1 MRARSNDSRPETT
14 ALAEPVPNGILLL
27 SRTGV
32 ITSANTTATKMFG
45 YLPGE
50 LIGLPVEQILPK
62 SMSGAPGRE
71 FSDELDPDAAFAEAV
86 HDRLALH
93 KDGSTFP
100 VSIGFNL
107 IETDQE
113 TSILYSVVDISEWR
127 RSAALLKHSVERL
140 RLATRAAGVGIWE
153 LNLTTNELIWDD
165 QMFRLYGTVRS
176 QFGGAYEAW
185 RQGIHPDDQARGDEE
200 VQLALRGEKEFDT
213 EFRVVWGDGTIH
225 TIRAL
230 AVVLRDDAGQP
241 TKMIG
246 TNWDIS
252 EQKRVAQMKSEFL
265 ANMSHEIRTPM
276 NVIIGMSGLLLD
288 TGLDEV
294 QADFTRTIRKGA
306 ESLLGIIN
314 GVLDFSKLEAG
325 RLEPDPEDFSIDSMA
340 EETVEFFAQQ
350 ALEKGLDLNCFVSS
364 DVPAWARADRGR
376 LRQILT
382 NLIGNALKFTEQG
395 EVSLHVSTIARDEFR
410 SMVCFEVRD
419 TGIGIAPDVQGHLFS
434 AFTQADG
441 STTRRYGGSGL
452 GLAIS
457 KKLAEMMGGVIS
469 LESALGQ
476 GSKFLLRVPV
486 TAALTAKPADDAP
499 AFRLEGIRTLVVDDV
514 ESNRTIVQQ
523 YLETWGM
530 RPDCVAN
537 GFEAI
542 TRLREAAGAG
552 DPYGLLILDCG
563 MPGISG
569 TDVARI
575 LCSDARLAATPT
587 IMLTSYDDRADVKGA
602 KSLGVMHFLTK
613 PVRRHLL
620 HRTILRAL
628 NPNPPLATVPAQP
641 ERAAALG
648 APTPQGPRLLL
659 AEDNIDNQKLAVWV
673 LRKHG
678 FSCDI
683 ASNGLEVMRMLAERN
698 YPLVLMDC
706 QMPLMDGFEATAAI
720 RKQEQAPPRHLPII
734 ALTAH
739 ALAEDRDRCL
749 AAGMD
754 DYIAKPIDEKTLV
767 STVERWLTA
776 AGAAPPASVGRA
788 PQSSD
793 PILEGLIPSYL
804 DNRKHDVIM
813 LAEAVATGDLPAA
826 RVIGHGM
833 KGSGTGYGFPQIT
846 EIGRAIEQCADAQDP
861 TGLGQQIKRLQ
872 DFLSELPDRSSERAH

>member
-1 MRARSNDSRPETT
+1 MPMRARSNDSHPETPPV
-14 ALAEPVPNGILLL
+14 AEPVPNGILLL

-50 LIGLPVEQILPK
+50 LIGLSVETILPK
-62 SMSGAPGRE
+62 SLSGTPGRE
-71 FSDELDPDAAFAEAV
+71 ASNELDPDAAFAESA

-107 IETDQE
+107 IETDHE

-127 RSAALLKHSVERL
+127 RSAALLKNSVERL
-140 RLATRAAGVGIWE
+140 RLATRGAGVGIWE
-153 LNLTTNELIWDD
+153 YNITDNEVIWDD
-165 QMFRLYGTVRS
+165 QMFRLYGTTREE
-176 QFGGAYEAW
+176 FGGAYEAW
-185 RQGIHPDDQARGDEE
+185 RQGVHPDDQAHGDEE

-213 EFRVVWGDGTIH
+213 EFRVVWGDGSIH

-230 AVVLRDDAGQP
+230 AVVKRDESGRP
-241 TKMIG
+241 IKMVG
-246 TNWDIS
+246 TNWDIT

-276 NVIIGMSGLLLD
+276 NVIIGMSGLLLETD
-288 TGLDEV
+288 LDEV
-294 QADFTRTIRKGA
+294 QADFTRTIRQGA

-350 ALEKGLDLNCFVSS
+350 ALEKGLELNCFVSG

-382 NLIGNALKFTEQG
+382 NLIGNAVKFTEQG
-395 EVSLHVSTIARDEFR
+395 EVSLHVGVIDHDEFR

-419 TGIGIAPDVQGHLFS
+419 TGIGIAPDVQGHLFN

-457 KKLAEMMGGVIS
+457 KKLAEMMGGTIS
-469 LESALGQ
+469 LESSLGQ
-476 GSKFLLRVPV
+476 GSSFFLKVPV
-486 TAALTAKPADDAP
+486 TAALTAKPHDDTP
-499 AFRLEGIRTLVVDDV
+499 AFRLEGVRTLVVDDV
-514 ESNRTIVQQ
+514 EMNRTIVQQ
-523 YLETWGM
+523 YVETWGM

-542 TRLREAAGAG
+542 TRLRDAAGAG

-569 TDVARI
+569 VDVARI
-575 LCSDARLAATPT
+575 VHSDPHIAATPI
-587 IMLTSYDDRADVKGA
+587 IMLTSYDDRAEVKGA
-602 KSLGVMHFLTK
+602 KSLGVLHFLTK

-620 HRTILRAL
+620 HRTILRTL
-628 NPNPPLATVPAQP
+628 NPNPPVTSAPMQT
-641 ERAAALG
+641 ERAAAKSP
-648 APTPQGPRLLL
+648 APQGPRLLL

-673 LRKHG
+673 LQKHG
-678 FSCDI
+678 FACDV
-683 ASNGLEVMRMLAERN
+683 ASNGLEVMRMVAERN

-720 RKQEQAPPRHLPII
+720 RKNEQAQPSHLPII

-754 DYIAKPIDEKTLV
+754 DYISKPIDEKALV
-767 STVERWLTA
+767 ATIKRWL
-776 AGAAPPASVGRA
+776 PPASAGRA
-788 PQSSD
+788 PQLTD
-793 PILEGLIPSYL
+793 PVLEALIPSYL

-833 KGSGTGYGFPQIT
+833 KGSGSGYGFPQIT
-846 EIGRAIEQCADAQDP
+846 EIGRAIEQCAAAQDAL
-861 TGLGQQIKRLQ
+861 GLEQQIRRLQ
-872 DFLSELPDRSSERAH
+872 DFLSELAGRPGVQSR